1 MRALSFL
8 LFLFAFPARAELEI
22 STLYLE
28 DKSASLSIEQITA
41 TAPSE
46 WKPTVGEH
54 AVFGPTKSRFW
65 LRFRIP
71 EKERYVAD
79 PVMLEIGNG
88 FLNTVEL
95 YAVTDGKVVRHSRT
109 GIDVPFRERDWG
121 VVQTGTPT
129 FRVLAPRNPG
139 TEYFL
144 SGTSH
149 FPLLM
154 PITALAV
161 KEFYIHQWMQLLLLG
176 SFFGALLMAAVFN
189 GFLAFSL
196 KSRLYGN
203 YSLFVFTVGMMF
215 FAQEGLS
222 VQLFWRDWPW
232 MGKHELAIFGGLAV
246 FFYSQFM
253 REFLQSR
260 TISPWLDRLLVAC
273 VAISLFGVL
282 GLTASPRLEFAI
294 LGHFAAVS
302 TNVLSLLIAIQA
314 LKKGVS
320 SARYFFFS
328 SLLFNLSLVIFL
340 LQENNIIWIGGFV
353 SRGAHLG
360 TLIEVLVLS
369 FALADRIRKTNR
381 ELAQQKS
388 AMVQSEKL
396 SALGRMAGEIAH
408 EINNP
413 LAIIHGNAALIR
425 KEDTSPEQMREFAA
439 AIEQTANR
447 ISKIVKGMRSLSRDS
462 RADPFQLVSVST
474 LLQDCLPLC
483 GDRAK
488 TENIALE
495 LVRPE
500 NDPIVF
506 CRSSEICQVLLNLLN
521 NAFDAVGGQ
530 PSSWIKIEVKERPG
544 QVEFSVTDSGPGIPK
559 EARARILEPFF
570 TTKEAGKGLGLGLS
584 ISVSIVEAHGGKLY
598 LDQNS
603 PSTRFVFT
611 LPLAPKKA

>member
-8 LFLFAFPARAELEI
+8 FFFFAFSARADIEI
-22 STLYLE
+22 ATLYLE
-28 DKSASLSIEQITA
+28 DKTASLPIEQIMN

-46 WKPTVGEH
+46 WKPTAGEH
-54 AVFGPTKSRFW
+54 AVFGPTKSRLW

-71 EKERYVAD
+71 EEQRYLID

-88 FLNTVEL
+88 LLNTVEL
-95 YAVTDGKVVRHSRT
+95 YAVLDGKVIRHSRT
-109 GIDVPFRERDWG
+109 GIDVPFKERDWG
-121 VVQTGTPT
+121 IVQTGMPT
-129 FRVLAPRNPG
+129 FRVLAPRDPR

-144 SGTSH
+144 SAKSY
-149 FPLLM
+149 FPLII

-161 KEFYIHQWMQLLLLG
+161 KEFYIHQWMQLLFLG
-176 SFFGALLMAAVFN
+176 AFFGSLLMAAVFN

-203 YSLFVFTVGMMF
+203 YSLFVTTIGLMF

-222 VQLFWRDWPW
+222 VQLLWRSWPW
-232 MGKHELAIFGGLAV
+232 MGEHEGAIFGGFAV

-260 TISPWLDRLLVAC
+260 TISPRLDRLLVLF
-273 VAISLFGVL
+273 VGISLSGAA
-282 GLTASPRLEFAI
+282 GLTISPRLEFAI
-294 LGHFAAVS
+294 FGHFAAVA

-328 SLLFNLSLVIFL
+328 SLLFNLSLVVFL
-340 LQENNIIWIGGFV
+340 LQENNIIWIGSFM

-369 FALADRIRKTNR
+369 FALADRIRKTSK

-425 KEDTSPEQMREFAA
+425 KMDTNPEQMREFAA

-462 RADPFQLVSVST
+462 RADPFQMVSVST
-474 LLQDCLPLC
+474 LLQDCLSLC

-488 TENIALE
+488 AENISIDF
-495 LVRPE
+495 VKPE
-500 NDPIVF
+500 YDPVVF
-506 CRSSEICQVLLNLLN
+506 CRGSEICQVLLNLLN

-530 PSSWIKIEVKERPG
+530 PSPWVKIEVKEQRDH
-544 QVEFSVTDSGPGIPK
+544 VEFSVTDSGPGIPK
-559 EARARILEPFF
+559 ETRARILEPFF

-584 ISVSIVEAHGGKLY
+584 ISASIVEAHGGKLY
-598 LDQNS
+598 LDQSS